1 MKLGFFAVAILI
13 AATIFT
19 VTSMPIKA
27 AESADHKLYLKHLRY
42 EYNNRTFAYIGM
54 KKTARILKDKPAGS
68 FYQAYYEL
76 EVISQDVYQASA
88 LAIGFDYSPGWFARF
103 RGHLGGA
110 AAYFITFSPQ
120 SLINIIEPY
129 IAKLEELRDLS
140 DPQHRGFFDY
150 IVAQETAQLEASR
163 VAKEEGWEQG
173 AQVLREFIAS
183 IEVEKVTASA
193 DQ

>member
-1 MKLGFFAVAILI
+1 MKLGFYAVAILI
-13 AATIFT
+13 TATIIMGA
-19 VTSMPIKA
+19 SMPIKA
-27 AESADHKLYLKHLRY
+27 AESTDQQLYLKHLKY

-54 KKTARILKDKPAGS
+54 KKAAQILKDKPAGS

-76 EVISQDVYQASA
+76 EVVSQGVYKASA
-88 LAIGFDYSPGWFARF
+88 LALDFDYKPGWFTRF

-110 AAYFITFSPQ
+110 AAYFVTFSPQ

-129 IAKLEELRDLS
+129 IARLEQLRDLS
-140 DPQHRGFFDY
+140 DPQYRAFFDY

-163 VAKEEGWEQG
+163 VAKDEGWEQG
-173 AQVLREFIAS
+173 ARVLRDFIAS
-183 IEVEKVTASA
+183 IEVEKVTASG

>member
-1 MKLGFFAVAILI
+1 MKLGIFAVAILI

-68 FYQAYYEL
+68 FYQAYYQL

-110 AAYFITFSPQ
+110 AAYFFTFSPQ

-140 DPQHRGFFDY
+140 DPQHRAFFDY
-150 IVAQETAQLEASR
+150 IVAQETAQLKASR